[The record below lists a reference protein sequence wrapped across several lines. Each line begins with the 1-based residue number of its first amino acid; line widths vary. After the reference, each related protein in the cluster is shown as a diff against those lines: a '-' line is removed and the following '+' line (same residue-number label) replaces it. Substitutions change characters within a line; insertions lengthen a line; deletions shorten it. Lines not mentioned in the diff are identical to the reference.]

1 MKVLGI
7 YTKRLLQ
14 KGQAIVEFAMILPVF
29 LMLSFGTLYGGM
41 MMSDYLAL
49 KNFAGNVSKL
59 AARDYD
65 KVFNANGTIKDSE
78 DNITTLKE
86 RLGLMTCTKDGLA
99 ISATEKSDGNIPD
112 VITITVSAT
121 FKDNFPKIIESLAP
135 KDKKYTVTA
144 TSINEKGE

>member
-1 MKVLGI
+1 
-7 YTKRLLQ
+7 
-14 KGQAIVEFAMILPVF
+14 
-29 LMLSFGTLYGGM
+29 M

-59 AARDYD
+59 AVRDYD
-65 KVFNANGTIKDSE
+65 KVFNANGTIKDSQA
-78 DNITTLKE
+78 DITTLKE
-86 RLGLMTCTKDGLA
+86 RLGLMTCTKDDLA
-99 ISATEKSDGNIPD
+99 ISATEKTSGDIPD

-144 TSINEKGE
+144 TSINEKG